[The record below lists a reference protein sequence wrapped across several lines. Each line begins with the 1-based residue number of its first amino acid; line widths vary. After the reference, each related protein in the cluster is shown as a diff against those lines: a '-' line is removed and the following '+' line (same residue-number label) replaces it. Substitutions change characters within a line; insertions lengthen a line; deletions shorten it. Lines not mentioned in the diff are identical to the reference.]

1 MVDKAVGG
9 RGLVIWSVFVVV
21 DHWYMVTNSLMFIRS
36 RQHFE
41 STLHSQI
48 KDFASE
54 TPQNVLGA
62 AFVGLKWVIK
72 EPSLLG
78 LSKFQRLLVHA
89 SDSNLNDGLEVHPKQ
104 SPSVPVTTFNGVKPF
119 HASRYIMILNRI
131 SE

>member
-1 MVDKAVGG
+1 MVTIYGCSLWSPTLMVDKAVGG

-62 AFVGLKWVIK
+62 AFVGSELHHKIEFIVCNI
-72 EPSLLG
+72 LG
-78 LSKFQRLLVHA
+78 LCL
-89 SDSNLNDGLEVHPKQ
+89 D
-104 SPSVPVTTFNGVKPF
+104 
-119 HASRYIMILNRI
+119 
-131 SE
+131 